1 MKKEEVLRRI
11 TACGLVAVVR
21 AASGEEA
28 KRITDA
34 CIAGGVAGIEIT
46 FTVPGAHKVVEELA
60 KTYGQGEVV
69 LGVGSVLD
77 PETARVAI
85 LSGAEYVVTPSLHA
99 ETIRLCNRY
108 RVPVMPG
115 VSTLKDVVSALELG
129 ADIIKVFPGEL
140 FGPKIIKAFHG
151 PVPQAQLMP
160 TGGVSVD
167 NVGEWIRAGAVA
179 VGAGGSLTGSAKD
192 GDYAGI
198 TETAKKF
205 LAAIREARQ
214 GLLPA

>member
-11 TACGLVAVVR
+11 TDCGLVAVVR

-77 PETARVAI
+77 PETARMAI

-179 VGAGGSLTGSAKD
+179 VGAGGSLTGRANA

>member
-11 TACGLVAVVR
+11 TDCGLVAVVR

-85 LSGAEYVVTPSLHA
+85 LSGAEYVVTPCLHA

-167 NVGEWIRAGAVA
+167 NVGDWIRAGAVA

-205 LAAIREARQ
+205 LAAIQEARQ

>member
-11 TACGLVAVVR
+11 TDCGLVAVVR

-28 KRITDA
+28 KRITEA

-46 FTVPGAHKVVEELA
+46 FTVPRAHKVVEELA

-205 LAAIREARQ
+205 LAAIQEARQ